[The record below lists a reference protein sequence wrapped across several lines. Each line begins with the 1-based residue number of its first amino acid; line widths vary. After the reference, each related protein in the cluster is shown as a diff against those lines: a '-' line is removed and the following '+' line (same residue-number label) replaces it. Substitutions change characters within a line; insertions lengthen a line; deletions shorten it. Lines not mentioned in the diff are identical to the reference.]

1 MLTVAYGFPLNEVAP
16 TKKRHTYTERDT
28 GYSAAIDFPVD
39 EIGAGYR
46 LVQPVG
52 SVKYFT
58 YGLDAGAGQFSTD
71 DIDFCGILYRNV
83 FAYTT
88 YQGDYYHVYRDNERI
103 TTSASFGKS
112 GLAIACNDVIAEIT
126 NGVVTYKVRG
136 HFLCRSCRSTPDGEI
151 GISKM
156 SQGAAGYLV
165 TQTHRQY
172 EPRAVVTET
181 ETVIPQPQP

>member
-1 MLTVAYGFPLNEVAP
+1 MLTVSYGFPLNEVAP

-52 SVKYFT
+52 SVKFFT

-88 YQGDYYHVYRDNERI
+88 YQGDYYYVYRDNERI
-103 TTSASFGKS
+103 PTLSASFGKS

-151 GISKM
+151 GISKT

-181 ETVIPQPQP
+181 ETVIPQP

>member
-1 MLTVAYGFPLNEVAP
+1 MLTVSYGFPLNEVAP

-52 SVKYFT
+52 SVKFFT

-71 DIDFCGILYRNV
+71 DIDFAGYTYRNV

-103 TTSASFGKS
+103 TTSATFGKS
-112 GLAIACNDVIAEIT
+112 GLAIACYDVIAEIT
-126 NGVVTYKVRG
+126 NGVVTYKVRQ
-136 HFLCRSCRSTPDGEI
+136 HFLCQSCRYTPDGEI
-151 GISKM
+151 RTGKIV
-156 SQGAAGYLV
+156 QGTAGYLV

>member
-1 MLTVAYGFPLNEVAP
+1 MLTVSYGYPLNEVAP

-28 GYSAAIDFPVD
+28 GFYTGIIFPVD
-39 EIGAGYR
+39 ELGAGYKV
-46 LVQPVG
+46 VQPVG
-52 SVKYFT
+52 SAKYFT

-83 FAYTT
+83 LSRSAPE
-88 YQGDYYHVYRDNERI
+88 GDYYHVYRDNERI

-112 GLAIACNDVIAEIT
+112 GLAIVCNDVIAEVSG
-126 NGVVTYKVRG
+126 GVVTYKVRG
-136 HFLCRSCRSTPDGEI
+136 HILLRSCRFTPGGEV

-156 SQGAAGYLV
+156 SQYAAGYLV
-165 TQTHRQY
+165 TQAHRQY

-181 ETVIPQPQP
+181 ETVIPQP

>member
-1 MLTVAYGFPLNEVAP
+1 MLTVSYGYPLNEVAP

-28 GYSAAIDFPVD
+28 GFYTGIIFPVD
-39 EIGAGYR
+39 ELGAGYKV
-46 LVQPVG
+46 VQPVG
-52 SVKYFT
+52 SAKYFT

-83 FAYTT
+83 LSRSAPE
-88 YQGDYYHVYRDNERI
+88 GDYYHVYRDNERI

-112 GLAIACNDVIAEIT
+112 GLAIVCNDVIAEVS
-126 NGVVTYKVRG
+126 GDVVTYKVRG
-136 HFLCRSCRSTPDGEI
+136 HILLRSCRSTPGGEI
-151 GISKM
+151 GISKT

-165 TQTHRQY
+165 TQAHRQY

-181 ETVIPQPQP
+181 ETVIPQP

>member
-1 MLTVAYGFPLNEVAP
+1 MLTVSYGYPLNEVAP

-28 GYSAAIDFPVD
+28 GFYTGIIFPVD
-39 EIGAGYR
+39 ELGAGYKV
-46 LVQPVG
+46 VQPVG
-52 SVKYFT
+52 SAKYFT

-83 FAYTT
+83 FSHST

-103 TTSASFGKS
+103 TTSATFGKS
-112 GLAIACNDVIAEIT
+112 GLAIACYDVIAEVSG
-126 NGVVTYKVRG
+126 GVVTYKVRQ
-136 HFLCRSCRSTPDGEI
+136 HFVIQSCRYTPGGEVRI
-151 GISKM
+151 GKI

-165 TQTHRQY
+165 TQAHRQY

-181 ETVIPQPQP
+181 ETVIPQP

>member
-1 MLTVAYGFPLNEVAP
+1 MLTVSYGFPLNEVAP

-52 SVKYFT
+52 SAKYFT

-71 DIDFCGILYRNV
+71 DIDFCGILYKNV
-83 FAYTT
+83 LSRSAPE
-88 YQGDYYHVYRDNERI
+88 GDYYHVYRDNERI

-112 GLAIACNDVIAEIT
+112 GLAIVCNDVIAEVSG
-126 NGVVTYKVRG
+126 GVVTYKVRG
-136 HFLCRSCRSTPDGEI
+136 HILLRSCRFTPGGEV

-156 SQGAAGYLV
+156 SQYAAGYLV
-165 TQTHRQY
+165 TQAHRQY